1 MKPDVL
7 YFKLVTGEHII
18 SIIDGMDQ
26 EYILLHKPLQLFLQN
41 TMGGASVR
49 VAKWIPFTDENDFP
63 LQVRHVLMKANPTK
77 DILDYYFNALDKLN
91 EVEDTEKET
100 QDFLEKDEEEITL
113 AMFEKFS
120 NASIMV
126 H

>member
-1 MKPDVL
+1 
-7 YFKLVTGEHII
+7 
-18 SIIDGMDQ
+18 
-26 EYILLHKPLQLFLQN
+26 
-41 TMGGASVR
+41 MGGASVR

-63 LQVRHVLMKANPTK
+63 IQVRHVLMKAKPTK

-91 EVEDTEKET
+91 EVDDTEEET
-100 QDFLEKDEEEITL
+100 QDFLEKNEEEITL

-120 NASIMV
+120 NTSIMV

>member
-1 MKPDVL
+1 MKANVL

-18 SIIDGMDQ
+18 SIIDSMDQ

-63 LQVRHVLMKANPTK
+63 LQVRHVLMKAKPTK
-77 DILDYYFNALDKLN
+77 DIIDYYFNALYRLN
-91 EVEDTEKET
+91 EIINTKEET

-120 NASIMV
+120 NTSIVV

>member
-1 MKPDVL
+1 
-7 YFKLVTGEHII
+7 
-18 SIIDGMDQ
+18 
-26 EYILLHKPLQLFLQN
+26 
-41 TMGGASVR
+41 

-77 DILDYYFNALDKLN
+77 DILDYYFNALDRLN
-91 EVEDTEKET
+91 EIKNTEEET

-120 NASIMV
+120 NTSIVV

>member
-49 VAKWIPFTDENDFP
+49 VAKWIPFTDENYFP

-91 EVEDTEKET
+91 EIEDTEEET

-120 NASIMV
+120 NTSIMV